1 MHKKPKKM
9 KRMMDGGVAAPQTTT
24 AQTPAPTAS
33 PAPRRGA
40 EYFANKYSKLAAANP
55 GYKPTLASPVDSK
68 SEFRDYR
75 KGLRDYL
82 RANRP
87 ARGPRGSGG
96 TAPTTPAPTTP
107 APTTPAPT
115 TSAPTAPAPTTPSK
129 FNRPGSAVSEKKLTP
144 AEMRRAFGPMFALGG
159 PMYPMRGGG
168 LARKG
173 VGQAL
178 AKGGLVKANGCAQ
191 RGKTKGKI
199 V

>member
-1 MHKKPKKM
+1 MWRGNTRQNQRKDGIMHKKPKKM

-55 GYKPTLASPVDSK
+55 GYKPTLASPVDSI

-75 KGLRDYL
+75 KGLQDYL

-107 APTTPAPT
+107 APTKPPK
-115 TSAPTAPAPTTPSK
+115 SI
-129 FNRPGSAVSEKKLTP
+129 SEKKLTP
-144 AEMRRAFGPMFALGG
+144 AEMRRAFGPMFAIGG

-191 RGKTKGKI
+191 RGKTRGKI